1 VKKIG
6 QMVPEMSQTMMPAV
20 PGPVIDPETGQPML
34 DITGQPLMD
43 AGEQEMGPEQ
53 PTGRMVRA
61 MTERVMYDGPVCE
74 PVSPFD
80 FWPAPEATSM
90 EDARFVI
97 QRTFRDDKYVRRM
110 LDEGI
115 WRMPPGMEFTDFWQ
129 NEKPEIESLREEIDI
144 ASSDPTRK
152 MAEIFECWTDDTL
165 MVVLNRRA
173 VVRVED
179 NPYEHGEKPFVR
191 IVDYFQ
197 PGEFWG
203 IGEVEP
209 LEGMQDLT
217 NAMWNQRVDNVRLVL
232 NRMVA
237 FDPDNIVDPRDLQ
250 NRPGGMIRV
259 RSKDMPVGQ
268 VIQPVEIP
276 DVTSSAY
283 TEVAEVERMTEKISG
298 VSGYTTGTDSPTM
311 NDTATGVS
319 IITEQSNT
327 RFATKV
333 RMAEMTGLAPLA
345 RLYGSILQQFMPDE
359 LTLKVLNEEG
369 QMVWQTITA
378 ESLQGGYDYTIEV
391 ESSTVTES
399 VRKEQAMNLIQTF
412 AQIIDPATGMPVLN
426 LSALAQD
433 VLEAFGIK
441 NQQKYA
447 PLPPPPP
454 AMEPGMEEEAV
465 AEEQEDPNAIMAAM
479 AAQGN
484 GGPPV
489 G

>member
-1 VKKIG
+1 
-6 QMVPEMSQTMMPAV
+6 
-20 PGPVIDPETGQPML
+20 
-34 DITGQPLMD
+34 
-43 AGEQEMGPEQ
+43 
-53 PTGRMVRA
+53 
-61 MTERVMYDGPVCE
+61 
-74 PVSPFD
+74 
-80 FWPAPEATSM
+80 
-90 EDARFVI
+90 
-97 QRTFRDDKYVRRM
+97 
-110 LDEGI
+110 
-115 WRMPPGMEFTDFWQ
+115 
-129 NEKPEIESLREEIDI
+129 
-144 ASSDPTRK
+144 
-152 MAEIFECWTDDTL
+152 
-165 MVVLNRRA
+165 
-173 VVRVED
+173 
-179 NPYEHGEKPFVR
+179 
-191 IVDYFQ
+191 
-197 PGEFWG
+197 
-203 IGEVEP
+203 
-209 LEGMQDLT
+209 
-217 NAMWNQRVDNVRLVL
+217 
-232 NRMVA
+232 
-237 FDPDNIVDPRDLQ
+237 
-250 NRPGGMIRV
+250 
-259 RSKDMPVGQ
+259 
-268 VIQPVEIP
+268 
-276 DVTSSAY
+276 
-283 TEVAEVERMTEKISG
+283 
-298 VSGYTTGTDSPTM
+298 
-311 NDTATGVS
+311 VS